1 MAYSDDHIAL
11 AAEYALGTLDADER
25 ALVETMLIVD
35 PGFLALVQAWEH
47 KLAPLHQMVSPV
59 EPPAE
64 LWGRIREAVA
74 LSQSAHAAPVK
85 NESEGTPAAPV
96 DPVTQEMTSALNASS
111 AQGTIPAALPETSSM
126 SAPEMDSAAEDI
138 APAVPP
144 ADAELSSAKEPS
156 PAKGGNVFGLI
167 MSAVAAVLAGV
178 IALQVYRPSA
188 LPAALRIK
196 PEVRTVEVR
205 IPPPLAAAQWVAA
218 LQSDARDPG
227 FILTVDSAT
236 RRYTVRRVGP
246 PPAADK
252 SYELWIVPS
261 KLGEPRSIGV
271 IDGEFT
277 VGGGLAGVD
286 AAAINNSIY
295 AVTVEAK
302 GGSTSGKPTAQPLW
316 AGKLY
321 ESVPSR

>member
-47 KLAPLHQMVSPV
+47 KLAPLHQMVSSV

-96 DPVTQEMTSALNASS
+96 DSITQEMTSALNASS
-111 AQGTIPAALPETSSM
+111 AQGTIPAALPETSTA
-126 SAPEMDSAAEDI
+126 APELDPVAEDI
-138 APAVPP
+138 TPVVTP
-144 ADAELSSAKEPS
+144 ADAELSSAKESS

-188 LPAALRIK
+188 LPAALRMK

-205 IPPPLAAAQWVAA
+205 IPPPPAAAQWVAA

-227 FILTVDSAT
+227 FILTVDATT

>member
-47 KLAPLHQMVSPV
+47 KLAPLHQMVSSV

-96 DPVTQEMTSALNASS
+96 DSITQEMTSALNASS
-111 AQGTIPAALPETSSM
+111 AQGTIPAALPETSTA
-126 SAPEMDSAAEDI
+126 APELDPVAEDI
-138 APAVPP
+138 TPVVTP
-144 ADAELSSAKEPS
+144 ADAELSSAKESS

-188 LPAALRIK
+188 LPAALRMK

-205 IPPPLAAAQWVAA
+205 IPPPPAAAQWVAA

-227 FILTVDSAT
+227 FILTVDATT

-302 GGSTSGKPTAQPLW
+302 GGSTSGKPTVQPLW

>member
-47 KLAPLHQMVSPV
+47 KLAPLHQMVSSV

-85 NESEGTPAAPV
+85 NESKGTPAAPV
-96 DPVTQEMTSALNASS
+96 DPITQEMTSALNASS
-111 AQGTIPAALPETSSM
+111 TQGTIPAALPETSTA
-126 SAPEMDSAAEDI
+126 APELDPVAEDI
-138 APAVPP
+138 TPVVTP
-144 ADAELSSAKEPS
+144 ADAELSSAKESS

-188 LPAALRIK
+188 LPAALRMK

-205 IPPPLAAAQWVAA
+205 IPPPPAAAQWVAA

-227 FILTVDSAT
+227 FILTVDATT

>member
-1 MAYSDDHIAL
+1 
-11 AAEYALGTLDADER
+11 
-25 ALVETMLIVD
+25 
-35 PGFLALVQAWEH
+35 
-47 KLAPLHQMVSPV
+47 MVPVSSV

-111 AQGTIPAALPETSSM
+111 AQGTIPAALPETSTA
-126 SAPEMDSAAEDI
+126 APELDPVAEDI
-138 APAVPP
+138 TPVVTP
-144 ADAELSSAKEPS
+144 ADAELSSAKESS

-188 LPAALRIK
+188 LPAALRMK

-205 IPPPLAAAQWVAA
+205 IPPPPAAAQWVAA

-227 FILTVDSAT
+227 FILTVDATT

-277 VGGGLAGVD
+277 VGGGLANVD

>member
-47 KLAPLHQMVSPV
+47 KLAPLHQMVSSV

-96 DPVTQEMTSALNASS
+96 DPITQEMTSAFNASS
-111 AQGTIPAALPETSSM
+111 AQGTIPAALPETSTA
-126 SAPEMDSAAEDI
+126 APELDPVAEDI
-138 APAVPP
+138 TPVVTP
-144 ADAELSSAKEPS
+144 ADAELSSAKESS

-167 MSAVAAVLAGV
+167 MSAVAAVLTGV

-188 LPAALRIK
+188 LPAALRMK

-205 IPPPLAAAQWVAA
+205 ILPPPAAAQWVAA

-227 FILTVDSAT
+227 FILTVDATT